1 MALEIRFKDESLERL
16 ETDAGKDKAYPAG
29 IGNAFRRRMQLIR
42 CASDERDLCAMRA
55 VKFERLK
62 GNREHQHSMRL
73 NDQWRLIMELEG
85 SNPKKTVCIVA
96 IEDYH

>member
-1 MALEIRFKDESLERL
+1 MAFEIRFKDESLERL
-16 ETDAGKDKAYPAG
+16 ETDAGTDRAYPAG
-29 IGNAFRRRMQLIR
+29 IGSTFRRRMQLIR
-42 CASDERDLCAMRA
+42 CASDERDLFGMRSL
-55 VKFERLK
+55 KFEGLT

-85 SNPKKTVCIVA
+85 DNPKKTLCIVA